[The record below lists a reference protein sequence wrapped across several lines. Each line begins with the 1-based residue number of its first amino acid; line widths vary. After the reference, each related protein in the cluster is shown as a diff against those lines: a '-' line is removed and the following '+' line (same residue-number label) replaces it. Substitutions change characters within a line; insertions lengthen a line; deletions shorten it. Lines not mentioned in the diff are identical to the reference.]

1 MFAAVLGLAA
11 VACSS
16 PEKMAEMAENVIV
29 KCEPAVLEVVGGVI
43 DAEVS
48 VTYPADYFHPK
59 AILEVTPVIVYEGG
73 EAKMEPFMFQG
84 EKVQDN
90 YQVVPAEGATVTK
103 PVSFEYVP
111 GMEKCYLELRGVV
124 KYKAKSADLPSKKVA
139 DGANTTYMLV
149 CQKGKVDYKADGYQE
164 IIKQTAE
171 GQILYNINSADVRNS
186 QLKSQSIKDFQAALD
201 EIKANERKTLTGTD
215 IVAYASPD
223 GKEADNAKL
232 SNKRSA
238 SAEKA
243 FKQVTKK
250 HEVAGDVNVTSV
262 AEDWEGFKELVSKS
276 NLPDKELIL
285 RLLSMY
291 NDPEVREREIKN
303 ISAVYGELAEE
314 ILPQLRRAR
323 LTLNY
328 QLIGRSD
335 EEILAAVK
343 EDASVLSVEELL
355 YAATLVETAKEKAA
369 IYNTTA
375 KLFPNDYR
383 AYNNLA
389 ELSMNAGD
397 YAAAKNFLE
406 KAAKLNAAAA
416 EVNTNL
422 GMIALIDGNVAD
434 AENYLV
440 KGTDAKANE
449 AALGNLYVAQGQYER
464 AVSAFGET
472 KSNAAALA
480 QIMAEDY
487 TAAKSTLA
495 GVETPDAYT
504 YYLNAIVGARTNNAA
519 MVAEN
524 LVKAIRLDSSL
535 REKALNDAEFRKY
548 AASLLNL

>member
-1 MFAAVLGLAA
+1 
-11 VACSS
+11 
-16 PEKMAEMAENVIV
+16 
-29 KCEPAVLEVVGGVI
+29 
-43 DAEVS
+43 
-48 VTYPADYFHPK
+48 
-59 AILEVTPVIVYEGG
+59 
-73 EAKMEPFMFQG
+73 
-84 EKVQDN
+84 
-90 YQVVPAEGATVTK
+90 
-103 PVSFEYVP
+103 
-111 GMEKCYLELRGVV
+111 
-124 KYKAKSADLPSKKVA
+124 
-139 DGANTTYMLV
+139 
-149 CQKGKVDYKADGYQE
+149 
-164 IIKQTAE
+164 
-171 GQILYNINSADVRNS
+171 
-186 QLKSQSIKDFQAALD
+186 
-201 EIKANERKTLTGTD
+201 
-215 IVAYASPD
+215 
-223 GKEADNAKL
+223 
-232 SNKRSA
+232 
-238 SAEKA
+238 
-243 FKQVTKK
+243 
-250 HEVAGDVNVTSV
+250 
-262 AEDWEGFKELVSKS
+262 
-276 NLPDKELIL
+276 
-285 RLLSMY
+285 MY

-389 ELSMNAGD
+389 ELAMNAND
-397 YAAAKNFLE
+397 YAAAKKFLE
-406 KAAKLNAAAA
+406 KAVKLNATAA

-434 AENYLV
+434 AENFLV

-487 TAAKSTLA
+487 TAAKNTLA

-524 LVKAIRLDSSL
+524 LVKAIRLDSTL
-535 REKALNDAEFRKY
+535 RTKALNDAEFRKY